1 MPSNKLKYFLDTNN
15 IRYVVITHSRAFT
28 ADAVAA
34 LTHISGNEIA
44 KTVMVKLD
52 GKMTMAVVPASRHV
66 DLNALR
72 KASGAQTVVIVPEPQ
87 FADIFPDCEVG
98 AMPPFGTLYGIP
110 VYVDDR
116 LSRDVEIAF
125 NAGSHLELIRMQFAD
140 FKRMEHPTIAPIATR
155 SQHERIEEERLAH
168 SA

>member
-44 KTVMVKLD
+44 KTVMVKVD
-52 GKMTMAVVPASRHV
+52 AKMTMAIVPASRHV

-72 KASGAQTVVIVPEPQ
+72 KATGAQTVVVVPEPQ

-116 LSRDVEIAF
+116 LARDPEIAF
-125 NAGSHLELIRMQFAD
+125 NAGSHLELIRMTFDD
-140 FKRMEHPTIAPIATR
+140 FKRLENPTIASIATR
-155 SQHERIEEERLAH
+155 SAHERIEEERLAR

>member
-28 ADAVAA
+28 ADAIAA
-34 LTHISGNEIA
+34 LTHISGKEIA
-44 KTVMVKLD
+44 KTVIVKLD
-52 GKMTMAVVPASRHV
+52 SKMTMAVVPASRHV

-72 KASGAQTVVIVPEPQ
+72 KASGAQTIVVVPEPQ

-98 AMPPFGTLYGIP
+98 AMSPFGTLYGIP

-116 LSRDVEIAF
+116 LSHDVEIAF
-125 NAGSHLELIRMQFAD
+125 NAGSHLELIRMTFAD
-140 FKRMEHPTIAPIATR
+140 YKRLEHPTIAPIATR
-155 SQHERIEEERLAH
+155 SAHERMEEERLAH

>member
-52 GKMTMAVVPASRHV
+52 GKMTMAIVPASRHV

-72 KASGAQTVVIVPEPQ
+72 KATGAQTVVVVPEPQ

-116 LSRDVEIAF
+116 LARDP
-125 NAGSHLELIRMQFAD
+125 R
-140 FKRMEHPTIAPIATR
+140 
-155 SQHERIEEERLAH
+155 
-168 SA
+168 

>member
-44 KTVMVKLD
+44 KTVMVKVD
-52 GKMTMAVVPASRHV
+52 GKITMAVVPASRHV

-72 KASGAQTVVIVPEPQ
+72 SAAKAQNVVVVPELQ

-98 AMPPFGTLYGIP
+98 AMSPFGTLYGIP

-116 LSRDVEIAF
+116 LARDVEIAF

-140 FKRMEHPTIAPIATR
+140 FKRLEHPTVAPIATR
-155 SQHERIEEERLAH
+155 STHERIEEQRLAH